1 MPPIPY
7 SERVN
12 LTVESQLK
20 RAEANQLF
28 RDGNLQSAV
37 VAYEEAL
44 RACVLD
50 EDQLPLLSNLG
61 FCHLKLND
69 PAEACKRLL
78 PALALGSACFKNPVL
93 AAKVSGR
100 FLEACRRLGDA
111 KEERRAIADC
121 HFYISVATERHL
133 TPPSLSLPLPPA
145 ESITELLMAIGECE
159 DTECDAAAKLP
170 TLLHQAGG
178 GESMDEHRMHALARS
193 PPSPPRRAAAG
204 RRGAAAQGDEVVRRM
219 EERARMR
226 QLFTGEREAQLR
238 QFDGECAAAR
248 GAKTD

>member
-1 MPPIPY
+1 MPPISY

-44 RACVLD
+44 RGCVLD
-50 EDQLPLLSNLG
+50 EDKLPLLSNLG

-121 HFYISVATERHL
+121 HFYISVANERHL

-145 ESITELLMAIGECE
+145 ESTTELLMAIGECE
-159 DTECDAAAKLP
+159 DNECDAAAKLP

-178 GESMDEHRMHALARS
+178 GESMDEHRMHALALSVHMECLR
-193 PPSPPRRAAAG
+193 PKLNGVDVGWLLGVILDHGTG
-204 RRGAAAQGDEVVRRM
+204 RVSRTRG
-219 EERARMR
+219 
-226 QLFTGEREAQLR
+226 
-238 QFDGECAAAR
+238 
-248 GAKTD
+248 